1 MAGGAELTE
10 NRGLALFAKI
20 LFAATV
26 LLVVAGGLVTSTD
39 SGLSVPDWPT
49 TYGWN
54 MFTFPLSKWVGN
66 IRFEHS
72 HRLIASTVG
81 FLTVVLTVWVW
92 RRDRRRGVKILA
104 ATALAAVVLQGILGG
119 LTVKFLLPTPVSVAH
134 ACLAQTFLCLT
145 LALALVTSRSWQR
158 REPQSRESEAGPG
171 ARGWAIAAFAAVYV
185 QLVLG
190 AWMRHSHAGLAIP
203 DFPGSFGRIVPDH
216 WSFPIA
222 LAFAHRAWAVVVA
235 AIVISACRFAGKP
248 MSGALVRRP
257 ARILL
262 VLLPLQ
268 MALGGLSVL
277 TAQAVPITVAHVAIG
292 GLLLSCAAWL
302 AIAVHA
308 GPVVERSSAGAG
320 EPAYTAAS
328 AAAGRA

>member
-1 MAGGAELTE
+1 MEESELPE
-10 NRGLALFAKI
+10 NRGLALFAKV
-20 LFAATV
+20 LFAATF

-81 FLTVVLTVWVW
+81 FLTILLTVWVW

-104 ATALAAVVLQGILGG
+104 ASALAAVVLQGILGG
-119 LTVKFLLPTPVSVAH
+119 LTVRYLLPTPVSVAH
-134 ACLAQTFLCLT
+134 ACLAQTFLCMT
-145 LALALVTSRSWQR
+145 MALALLTSRGWLRGALPLGDSNGR
-158 REPQSRESEAGPG
+158 R
-171 ARGWAIAAFAAVYV
+171 ARGWAIAAFAAIYV

-203 DFPGSFGRIVPDH
+203 DFPGSFGGIVPDH
-216 WSFPIA
+216 WSSKIA
-222 LAFAHRAWAVVVA
+222 LAFAHRAWAA
-235 AIVISACRFAGKP
+235 ATAAAVITASALARKSP
-248 MSGALVRRP
+248 SGSLPRRP
-257 ARILL
+257 AKILL
-262 VLLPLQ
+262 ALLPLQ
-268 MALGGLSVL
+268 VALGGLSVL
-277 TAQAVPITVAHVAIG
+277 TAKAVPVTVAHVAVG
-292 GLLLSCAAWL
+292 ALLLAAAAWL

-308 GPVVERSSAGAG
+308 APAVEIS
-320 EPAYTAAS
+320 S
-328 AAAGRA
+328 AAAGETAYPAASPAAGRA